1 MPLKCLWMSTVWECW
16 FKQKRLEMP
25 LELFSVGNT
34 AHLRR

>member
-1 MPLKCLWMSTVWECW
+1 
-16 FKQKRLEMP
+16 MP